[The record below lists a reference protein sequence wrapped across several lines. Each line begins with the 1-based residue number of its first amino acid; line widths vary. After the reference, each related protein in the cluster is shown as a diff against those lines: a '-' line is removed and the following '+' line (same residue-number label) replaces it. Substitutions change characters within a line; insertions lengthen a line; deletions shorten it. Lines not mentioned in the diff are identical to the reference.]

1 MNLLISLRL
10 EQAMRLLQTDM
21 RVKDVAHAVGYDDPL
36 YFSRLFR
43 RHYGCSPSEARR
55 DVEQGVAAG
64 LRDGG

>member
-36 YFSRLFR
+36 YFSRLFK

-55 DVEQGVAAG
+55 DPEQRVAAG
-64 LRDGG
+64 LGGGD

>member
-1 MNLLISLRL
+1 
-10 EQAMRLLQTDM
+10 MRLLQTDM

-55 DVEQGVAAG
+55 DVEQGAAAG
-64 LRDGG
+64 LRDDG